1 MTKRFLLIL
10 LTALCARTACAFD
23 EAAVDSLS
31 SDFRLDEVEVT
42 ARLLSKDI
50 IIPQTL
56 RGAELQRLSVLNVAD
71 ALRYFSGV
79 QLKDYGG
86 VGGIKTIN
94 IRSMGSQHTAVFYNG
109 IQLGNAQ
116 NGQVDLGRFSLD
128 NIESVELYN
137 GQKSDIFQSA
147 REFGSAGNIYLTTR
161 RPYFREGE
169 QVHVRAQ
176 MRAGSFALANPSIG
190 LDIRLTDAL
199 SLTLDGEYV
208 YSDGR
213 YPFRYRR
220 VLPDGQVAYDTTA
233 VRQNGDINAVRAELG
248 LHHYY
253 RTTGFWRLH
262 VYNYWSNRGIPGA
275 IVNNVWRNGERL
287 TDRNTFVQA
296 QWQDEWFGRWST
308 RLLMKYANDFTH
320 YRNYD
325 ERLLPS
331 NNRYTQQEVYL
342 SLANKVQLLDWWDA
356 SVAYDYQFNTLAR
369 ENLLLEQPADHFS
382 RHSHW
387 LSAATA
393 LNVREYLRL
402 QASVLLTQIT
412 NNQSPIT
419 NNQSPITNSPKVTP
433 GVFLSFRP
441 YPKIDLSLNAFYKQS
456 YRYPTFND
464 LYYTDLGNA
473 SLRPELARQHS
484 VELAYKI
491 TNLTV
496 SPSNGETL
504 DGRGTNDLPITNAH
518 LVTLGTPIA
527 FLIRNRDAR
536 PEDYEWLKSSF
547 RVGHADRT
555 YQQKYGIRD
564 WRGGGRASARETAAR
579 VVAGCIARQSLAAR
593 GITIRAE
600 LVQVGTETDPA
611 KFIETITRY
620 QHEGDSIG
628 GIITC
633 TVSGLPVGT
642 GEPIFHKLQAEL
654 AFAIMSI
661 NACKGFEY
669 GTGFGGV
676 TQPGS
681 AINAISGGIAGGI
694 SDGTDLFFRCV
705 FKPTP
710 STKKAMESIANHL
723 TVFPSNGETLDGR
736 GTNNQSLIG
745 RHDACVA
752 VRAVPVVEAMT
763 ALCLADLLAVR

>member
-94 IRSMGSQHTAVFYNG
+94 IRSMGSQHTAVYYNG

-491 TNLTV
+491 TNLTE

-504 DGRGTNDLPITNAH
+504 DGRGTNSCGYEIAVSASYYYNR
-518 LVTLGTPIA
+518 VTDKIIAYPKGQQFRWTMLNLGTVKIHGVDLNA
-527 FLIRNRDAR
+527 DASLFLPLRFTLRTR
-536 PEDYEWLKSSF
+536 LRY
-547 RVGHADRT
+547 T
-555 YQQKYGIRD
+555 YQQARD
-564 WRGGGRASARETAAR
+564 Y
-579 VVAGCIARQSLAAR
+579 
-593 GITIRAE
+593 
-600 LVQVGTETDPA
+600 TDPA
-611 KFIETITRY
+611 DTYYGHQIPYIPLHSGSVVFGLDWQSRRGDHYGFNYSFIY
-620 QHEGDSIG
+620 
-628 GIITC
+628 
-633 TVSGLPVGT
+633 T
-642 GEPIFHKLQAEL
+642 GERYCQQENTIYNYVQPWYTHDLSLYGEWQIQRYWFKANLEINNLLGQDYEVIQNYPMPKQNVRCTF
-654 AFAIMSI
+654 AFR
-661 NACKGFEY
+661 Y
-669 GTGFGGV
+669 
-676 TQPGS
+676 
-681 AINAISGGIAGGI
+681 
-694 SDGTDLFFRCV
+694 
-705 FKPTP
+705 
-710 STKKAMESIANHL
+710 
-723 TVFPSNGETLDGR
+723 
-736 GTNNQSLIG
+736 
-745 RHDACVA
+745 
-752 VRAVPVVEAMT
+752 
-763 ALCLADLLAVR
+763 